1 VSYKN
6 ETKVLVE
13 LQSKL
18 QAYSRKRKLVTYLL
32 LILYKGGTKQCDGSQ
47 NLPRTAVRS
56 QFKGNLR
63 RLKLVLL

>member
-1 VSYKN
+1 
-6 ETKVLVE
+6 VE
-13 LQSKL
+13 LQLKF
-18 QAYSRKRKLVTYLL
+18 QAYSRKRKLVAFLL

-56 QFKGNLR
+56 QFKGNPS